1 VDSERLTK
9 ETMKLN
15 FKKIG
20 SGSPLVILHGLFGS
34 ADNWYSISKALDNEF
49 TMYLVDQRNHG
60 DSPHSDEWN
69 YAVMAADLLE
79 LVDKEGLEKIFLM
92 GHSMG
97 GKVAMTF
104 AVNNPERVER
114 LIVADISPRYYPVH
128 HEVILDGLQ
137 TINLPEIKSRK
148 EADDALATYI
158 PDFGTR
164 QFLLKSLGRNADGF
178 YWKINLPVIVKHI
191 EEVGKALATESIYK
205 GKVLFLAGEK
215 SNYIQEKDMESILAH
230 FPSYE
235 FHWIPNAGHW
245 LHAEQPQAVVAEL
258 RKFLR

>member
-1 VDSERLTK
+1 
-9 ETMKLN
+9 MKLN

-20 SGSPLVILHGLFGS
+20 SGPPLVILHGLFGS
-34 ADNWYSISKALDNEF
+34 ADNWYSISRELDKEF

-69 YAVMAADLLE
+69 YEVMSADLLE
-79 LVDKEGLEKIFLM
+79 LLDEEGLDKVYLM

-104 AVNNPERVER
+104 AVNHPERVAR

-137 TINLPEIKSRK
+137 AINLPEIQSRK
-148 EADDALATYI
+148 EADDALAVHI

-178 YWKINLPVIVKHI
+178 YWKINLPVIVANI
-191 EEVGKALATESIYK
+191 EEVGKALEKGAIYK
-205 GKVLFLAGEK
+205 GETLFLAGEK
-215 SNYIQEKDMESILAH
+215 SNYIQEKDMESIYEH
-230 FPSYE
+230 FPNYQLN
-235 FHWIPNAGHW
+235 IVANAGHW
-245 LHAEQPQAVVAEL
+245 LHAEQPKAVVEEI
-258 RKFLR
+258 RKFLK

>member
-1 VDSERLTK
+1 
-9 ETMKLN
+9 MKLN

-20 SGSPLVILHGLFGS
+20 SGPPLVILHGLFGS
-34 ADNWYSISKALDNEF
+34 ADNWYSISRELETEF

-69 YAVMAADLLE
+69 YEVMAEDLHE
-79 LVDKEGLEKIFLM
+79 LLDEEGLDKIFLM

-104 AVNNPERVER
+104 AANYPERVER

-128 HEVILDGLQ
+128 HDVIIDGLQ
-137 TINLPEIKSRK
+137 AINLPEIQSRK
-148 EADDALATYI
+148 EADDALAEYI

-178 YWKINLPVIVKHI
+178 YWKINLGVIVKNI
-191 EEVGKALATESIYK
+191 EIVGKALKENALYK
-205 GKVLFLAGEK
+205 GKTLFLAGGK
-215 SNYIQEKDMESILAH
+215 SDYIQEKDMEDILTH
-230 FPSYE
+230 FPKFQLITISD
-235 FHWIPNAGHW
+235 AGHW
-245 LHAEQPQAVVAEL
+245 LHAEQPKAVVREI
-258 RKFLR
+258 RHFLQ

>member
-1 VDSERLTK
+1 
-9 ETMKLN
+9 MQLN

-20 SGSPLVILHGLFGS
+20 SGPPLVILHGLFGS
-34 ADNWYSISKALDNEF
+34 ADNWYSISRELGTEF

-60 DSPHSDEWN
+60 DSPHSEEWN
-69 YAVMAADLLE
+69 YVVMAEDLLE
-79 LVDKEGLEKIFLM
+79 LVNEEGLDKIYLM

-104 AVNNPERVER
+104 AVKYPERVER

-128 HEVILDGLQ
+128 HEVIIDGLQ
-137 TINLPEIKSRK
+137 AMNLSEIQSRK
-148 EADDALATYI
+148 EADEALAEFI

-164 QFLLKSLGRNADGF
+164 QFLLKSLGRNEDGF

-191 EEVGKALATESIYK
+191 EEVGKALAIGGIYK
-205 GKVLFLAGEK
+205 GKTLFLAGEK
-215 SNYIQEKDMESILAH
+215 SNYIQQKDMESILAH
-230 FPSYE
+230 FPSYQ
-235 FHWIPNAGHW
+235 FHQIANAGHW
-245 LHAEQPQAVVAEL
+245 LHAEQPQAVVAEM